1 MIWLKFFV
9 NFREV
14 IAANIMKEY
23 WPYIFNEM
31 IFKIFEIFATFKA
44 IYLILIVMN
53 YSRLKV
59 CFVIFFFFESYVK
72 RT

>member
-1 MIWLKFFV
+1 
-9 NFREV
+9 
-14 IAANIMKEY
+14 MKEY

-59 CFVIFFFFESYVK
+59 CFVIFRILCKTYLVDDVMYIKELEASV
-72 RT
+72 TP

>member
-1 MIWLKFFV
+1 
-9 NFREV
+9 
-14 IAANIMKEY
+14 
-23 WPYIFNEM
+23 M

-59 CFVIFFFFESYVK
+59 CFVIFFVFESDVK
-72 RT
+72 TYLVDDVMYIKKLEASVTP